1 VTPDQLSPEQRAA
14 FDAIMGLAQRVAMHI
29 TTMPKEEWADAIKI
43 ARNTMEEA
51 ALEAG
56 ITDKGFVDLCAQGV
70 QVMVSELENSGS
82 PRGWTGLNSLLIDI
96 GQKQDDEFSHSEAI
110 RPLVE
115 LGLKVKK

>member
-70 QVMVSELENSGS
+70 QVMAQNSKIPARPGVDGLEFVTDRHW
-82 PRGWTGLNSLLIDI
+82 P
-96 GQKQDDEFSHSEAI
+96 EAG
-110 RPLVE
+110 R
-115 LGLKVKK
+115 